1 MLEQLNTFFKKIFS
15 NEETIVFSFAILAF
29 FIVISF
35 FGSVLTPFMI
45 SIVVAYLLVGLQ
57 KKIQSYNVNAEFS
70 INYYFY
76 YFYSYRCSLS
86 DLVGSIAI
94 YSASSLCLDV
104 PNLFNNFLDF
114 ISDLPA
120 KFPDLVSSDQIAIFF
135 QAVSEEIAFIAQN
148 IVKSSI
154 SGIQSTIT
162 ILLYIILFP
171 ILVFFFLFDRKNI
184 IDGFLKIIPG
194 KREMFTD
201 IWAEMDVQLSNYV
214 RGKTIEIFIVG
225 VVAAI
230 IFSSLGLKY
239 SALLSV
245 LVGLSVII
253 PYVGAFLVTIPVVIV
268 GLLQFGLDTQFYIL
282 IGLYLLLQALD
293 GNLLVPLIFSE
304 TVKLHPVIIILAVF
318 IFGSMFGFW
327 GVFFSIPI
335 ATFIKAVWNAWP
347 SSAAFKST
355 FYHFK
360 NLINMTFNFTE
371 RHSLMITPFSFTKKV
386 LLSTPMYSLPYIDFN
401 FITSKALH
409 TFSSGSDKSSNGNDC
424 LLLKFS

>member
-1 MLEQLNTFFKKIFS
+1 MLDELNKLLKKIFS
-15 NEETIVFSFAILAF
+15 NEETIVFSLAILLF
-29 FIVISF
+29 FVVIAY
-35 FGSVLTPFMI
+35 FGSILTPFLI
-45 SIVVAYLLVGLQ
+45 SVVVAYLLVGLQ
-57 KKIQSYNVNAEFS
+57 KKIQSYNVSQNASLIITFS
-70 INYYFY
+70 IFII
-76 YFYSYRCSLS
+76 SGATLAVW
-86 DLVGSIAI
+86 LVPLLYIQLQAFI
-94 YSASSLCLDV
+94 LDV

-114 ISDLPA
+114 MSDLPA
-120 KFPDLVSSDQIAIFF
+120 KFPELVSSEQIAIFF
-135 QAVSEEIAFIAQN
+135 QAVSEEISVIAQN

-184 IDGFLKIIPG
+184 IDGMLKVIPG
-194 KREMFTD
+194 KREMFSNVWT
-201 IWAEMDVQLSNYV
+201 EMDIQLSNYV

-225 VVAAI
+225 IVAAI

-268 GLLQFGLDTQFYIL
+268 GLLQFGLGTQFYL
-282 IGLYLLLQALD
+282 LVGLYLLLQALD

-304 TVKLHPVIIILAVF
+304 TVKLHPVVIILAVF

-347 SSAAFKST
+347 S
-355 FYHFK
+355 
-360 NLINMTFNFTE
+360 
-371 RHSLMITPFSFTKKV
+371 
-386 LLSTPMYSLPYIDFN
+386 
-401 FITSKALH
+401 ALE
-409 TFSSGSDKSSNGNDC
+409 
-424 LLLKFS
+424 

>member
-1 MLEQLNTFFKKIFS
+1 MLDELNKVFKKIFS
-15 NEETIVFSFAILAF
+15 NEETIVFSLAILLF
-29 FIVISF
+29 FLIITY
-35 FGSVLTPFMI
+35 FGSILTPFLI
-45 SIVVAYLLVGLQ
+45 SVVVAYLLVGLQ
-57 KKIQSYNVNAEFS
+57 KKIQTYNIGQNASLIITFS
-70 INYYFY
+70 IFIVTGAA
-76 YFYSYRCSLS
+76 LIVW
-86 DLVGSIAI
+86 LVPLLYIQLQAFI
-94 YSASSLCLDV
+94 LDV

-114 ISDLPA
+114 MSDLPA
-120 KFPDLVSSDQIAIFF
+120 KFPELVSSEQIAIFF
-135 QAVSEEIAFIAQN
+135 QAVSEEISVIAQN
-148 IVKSSI
+148 IIKSSI

-184 IDGFLKIIPG
+184 IDGVLKIIPG
-194 KREMFTD
+194 KREMFSNV
-201 IWAEMDVQLSNYV
+201 WAEMDIQLSNYV

-225 VVAAI
+225 AAAAI

-268 GLLQFGLDTQFYIL
+268 GLLQFGLGTQFYL
-282 IGLYLLLQALD
+282 LVGLYLLLQALD

-304 TVKLHPVIIILAVF
+304 TVKLHPVVIILAVF

-347 SSAAFKST
+347 SSV
-355 FYHFK
+355 
-360 NLINMTFNFTE
+360 E
-371 RHSLMITPFSFTKKV
+371 
-386 LLSTPMYSLPYIDFN
+386 
-401 FITSKALH
+401 
-409 TFSSGSDKSSNGNDC
+409 
-424 LLLKFS
+424 

>member
-1 MLEQLNTFFKKIFS
+1 MLEQLNRVLKKVFT
-15 NEETIVFSFAILAF
+15 NEETIVFSIAILLF

-35 FGSVLTPFMI
+35 FGSVLTPFII
-45 SIVVAYLLVGLQ
+45 SIIVAYLLVGLQ
-57 KKIQSYNVNAEFS
+57 KKIQSFNVNQNIALVITFS
-70 INYYFY
+70 IFIITGAA
-76 YFYSYRCSLS
+76 L
-86 DLVGSIAI
+86 LVWLVPLLYIQ
-94 YSASSLCLDV
+94 LQDFVLDV

-114 ISDLPA
+114 ISGLPT

-135 QAVSEEIAFIAQN
+135 QAVSEEISVIAQN

-184 IDGFLKIIPG
+184 IEGFLKIIPG
-194 KREMFTD
+194 KRQMLTD
-201 IWAEMDVQLSNYV
+201 VWKEMDIQLSNYV

-225 VVAAI
+225 LAAAI
-230 IFSSLGLKY
+230 IFLSLGLKY

-245 LVGLSVII
+245 LVGFSVII
-253 PYVGAFLVTIPVVIV
+253 PYVGAFLVTIPIVII

-282 IGLYLLLQALD
+282 ISLYLLLQALD

-304 TVKLHPVIIILAVF
+304 TVKLHPVVIILAVF
-318 IFGSMFGFW
+318 VFGSMFGFW

-347 SSAAFKST
+347 SK
-355 FYHFK
+355 
-360 NLINMTFNFTE
+360 I
-371 RHSLMITPFSFTKKV
+371 
-386 LLSTPMYSLPYIDFN
+386 
-401 FITSKALH
+401 
-409 TFSSGSDKSSNGNDC
+409 
-424 LLLKFS
+424 

>member
-1 MLEQLNTFFKKIFS
+1 MLNELNKVLKKIFS
-15 NEETIVFSFAILAF
+15 NEETIVFSLGILLF
-29 FIVISF
+29 FIIISY
-35 FGSVLTPFMI
+35 FGSILTPFLI
-45 SIVVAYLLVGLQ
+45 SVVVAYLLVGLQ
-57 KKIQSYNVNAEFS
+57 KKIQSYNVGENVSLIITFS
-70 INYYFY
+70 IFIITGAV
-76 YFYSYRCSLS
+76 LIVW
-86 DLVGSIAI
+86 LVPLLYIQLQAFV
-94 YSASSLCLDV
+94 LDV

-114 ISDLPA
+114 MSDLPA
-120 KFPDLVSSDQIAIFF
+120 KFPELVSSEQIAVFF
-135 QAVSEEIAFIAQN
+135 QAVSEEISVIAQN

-184 IDGFLKIIPG
+184 INGALKIIPG
-194 KREMFTD
+194 KREMFSNV
-201 IWAEMDVQLSNYV
+201 WSEMDIQLSNYV

-225 VVAAI
+225 IVAAI

-268 GLLQFGLDTQFYIL
+268 GLLQFGLGTQFYL
-282 IGLYLLLQALD
+282 LVGLYLLLQALD

-304 TVKLHPVIIILAVF
+304 TVKLHPVVIILAVF

-347 SSAAFKST
+347 SS
-355 FYHFK
+355 
-360 NLINMTFNFTE
+360 IE
-371 RHSLMITPFSFTKKV
+371 
-386 LLSTPMYSLPYIDFN
+386 
-401 FITSKALH
+401 
-409 TFSSGSDKSSNGNDC
+409 
-424 LLLKFS
+424 